1 MVPGGTAGLDDYE
14 SRAGFARVQD
24 SQVFVR

>member
-1 MVPGGTAGLDDYE
+1 MVPGGTAGLDEDE
-14 SRAGFARVQD
+14 ARAGFARVQD